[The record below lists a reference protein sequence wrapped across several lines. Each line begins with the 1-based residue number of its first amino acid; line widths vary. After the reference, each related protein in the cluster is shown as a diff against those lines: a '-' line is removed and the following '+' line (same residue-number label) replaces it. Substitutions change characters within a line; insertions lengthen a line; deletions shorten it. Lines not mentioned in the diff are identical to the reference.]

1 MLINSKFYELV
12 ILFNPNAEEEK
23 IDALMKRIHDLIAKN
38 SGELI
43 KSDNWGKKRLAYT
56 IDDLR
61 EAIYFYDEFMLVTS
75 AVSEIDRI
83 LKINEIVIRHMIVK
97 KPDILQKVAVSAD
110 KEDNQSKKGETDS
123 DEQI

>member
-1 MLINSKFYELV
+1 LINSKFYELV

-23 IDALMKRIHDLIAKN
+23 IDALMKRIHDLITKN
-38 SGELI
+38 SGELL

-61 EAIYFYDEFMLVTS
+61 EAIYFYDEFKLVTS

-97 KPDILQKVAVSAD
+97 KPDILQKVVVSAD
-110 KEDNQSKKGETDS
+110 KEDNQSEKGETDS

>member
-1 MLINSKFYELV
+1 MINSKFYELV

-61 EAIYFYDEFMLVTS
+61 EAIYFYDEFKLVTS

-97 KPDILQKVAVSAD
+97 KPDILQKVVVSAD

>member
-61 EAIYFYDEFMLVTS
+61 EAIYFYDEFKLVTS

-97 KPDILQKVAVSAD
+97 KPDILQKVVVSAD

>member
-1 MLINSKFYELV
+1 MINSKFYELV

-23 IDALMKRIHDLIAKN
+23 IDALMKRIHDLITKN
-38 SGELI
+38 SGELL

-61 EAIYFYDEFMLVTS
+61 EAIYFYDEFKLVTS

-97 KPDILQKVAVSAD
+97 KPDILQKVVVSAD
-110 KEDNQSKKGETDS
+110 KEDNQSEKGETDS

>member
-1 MLINSKFYELV
+1 LINSKFYELV

-23 IDALMKRIHDLIAKN
+23 IDALMKRIHDLITKN
-38 SGELI
+38 SGELL

-61 EAIYFYDEFMLVTS
+61 EAIYFYDEFKLVTS

-97 KPDILQKVAVSAD
+97 KPDILQKVDVSAD

>member
-1 MLINSKFYELV
+1 LLINSKFYELV

-23 IDALMKRIHDLIAKN
+23 IDALMKRIHDLITKN
-38 SGELI
+38 SGELL

-61 EAIYFYDEFMLVTS
+61 EAIYFYDEFKLVTS

-97 KPDILQKVAVSAD
+97 KPDILQKVVVSAD
-110 KEDNQSKKGETDS
+110 KEDNQSEKGETDS

>member
-1 MLINSKFYELV
+1 MINSKFYELV
-12 ILFNPNAEEEK
+12 ILFNPNAEEDK

-97 KPDILQKVAVSAD
+97 KPDILQKVAVSTD

>member
-1 MLINSKFYELV
+1 MINSKFYELV

-23 IDALMKRIHDLIAKN
+23 IDSLMKRIHDLIAKN

-61 EAIYFYDEFMLVTS
+61 EAIYFYDEFKLVTS

-97 KPDILQKVAVSAD
+97 KPDILQKVVVSAD